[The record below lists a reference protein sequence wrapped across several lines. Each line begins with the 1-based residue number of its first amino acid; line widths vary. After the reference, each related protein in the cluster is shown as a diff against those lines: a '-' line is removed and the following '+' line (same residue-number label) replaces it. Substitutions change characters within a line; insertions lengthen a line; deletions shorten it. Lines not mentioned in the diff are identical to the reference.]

1 MAQVTFTG
9 NVQRHVR
16 CPAATVPGDTVGQ
29 VLAAYFNRHPRARGY
44 VLDDQ
49 GAVRK
54 HIVVIVDGLP
64 LRDRSRLSDPAV
76 DHSQIYVLQ
85 ALSGG

>member
-9 NVQRHVR
+9 NVQRHLP
-16 CPAATVPGDTVGQ
+16 CPAARVDGGTVGQ
-29 VLAAYFNRHPRARGY
+29 ILEGYFAAHPLARGY

-54 HIVVIVDGLP
+54 HVVVILDGLP
-64 LRDRSRLSDPAV
+64 IRDRRRLSDPATQYS
-76 DHSQIYVLQ
+76 DIYVLQ

>member
-9 NVQRHVR
+9 NVQRHLP
-16 CPAATVPGDTVGQ
+16 CPTATVAGRTVAQ
-29 VLAAYFNRHPRARGY
+29 VLAAYFFEYPQVRSY

-54 HIVVIVDGLP
+54 HILIMLDGTP
-64 LRDRSRLSDPAV
+64 IRDRQRMSDPAKPQ
-76 DHSQIYVLQ
+76 SEIYVLQ

>member
-1 MAQVTFTG
+1 MAHIVFTA
-9 NVQRHVR
+9 NLRMHH
-16 CPAATVPGDTVGQ
+16 PADPGDAPGDTVAQ
-29 VLAAYFNRHPRARGY
+29 VLAHVFTKSPSLRSY

-54 HIVVIVDGLP
+54 HITIYVDNEP
-64 LRDRSRLSDPAV
+64 IRDRTKLTDTVRPDSEIFVA
-76 DHSQIYVLQ
+76 Q

>member
-1 MAQVTFTG
+1 MAQITFTG
-9 NVQRHVR
+9 NVQRHLK
-16 CPAATVPGDTVGQ
+16 CPTAVIEGDTVAQ
-29 VLAAYFNRHPRARGY
+29 VLEAYFFEHPRARGY

-54 HIVVIVDGLP
+54 HILVMLDGIP
-64 LRDRSRLSDPAV
+64 IRDRQRLSDPATS
-76 DHSQIYVLQ
+76 HSEIYVLQ